1 MTVVDIQE
9 SKRVSK
15 LRWPGFWNFV
25 FVIVPPILLLPSV
38 KLSSSWGN
46 EPGEGFHA
54 SDNNPESEGN
64 TNISAHLATVLG
76 SSNEEGDEN
85 PEGPHP
91 GEWNAPSDS
100 SVVDLLH
107 DSVFALLNVGKE
119 PESSEGSES
128 CTKAVS
134 HNAESVPFT
143 IGEAPIVVRTVPV
156 STRPPCSEEDGWNN
170 SEEPP
175 NKSEPDGLKLV
186 VLVEVNLVE
195 RGRVRVA
202 HFLI

>member
-1 MTVVDIQE
+1 MGWPDLWYIVLVV
-9 SKRVSK
+9 
-15 LRWPGFWNFV
+15 
-25 FVIVPPILLLPSV
+25 VPPVLLVPFVELDGPGSD
-38 KLSSSWGN
+38 

-54 SDNNPESEGN
+54 SDDNPESEGN

-85 PEGPHP
+85 PEGPYP

-143 IGEAPIVVRTVPV
+143 IGEAPVVVRTVPV
-156 STRPPCSEEDGWNN
+156 STRSPGSEKDGWNN
-170 SEEPP
+170 TEEPP